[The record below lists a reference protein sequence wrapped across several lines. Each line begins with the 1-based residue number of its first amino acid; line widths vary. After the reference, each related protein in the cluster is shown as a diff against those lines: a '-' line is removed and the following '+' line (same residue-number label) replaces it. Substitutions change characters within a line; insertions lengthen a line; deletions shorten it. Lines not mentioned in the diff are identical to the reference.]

1 MGTDVGKDSGDVG
14 VVGCRAG
21 DRNRERRVQRK
32 VRGCGNDAQGEDAR
46 EQEIHEM
53 HLGCL
58 VVVSLND
65 FVARW
70 AEGAVG

>member
-1 MGTDVGKDSGDVG
+1 MGPGVRDSSSEVG

-21 DRNRERRVQRK
+21 DGNGERRVQLE

-46 EQEIHEM
+46 EQKIHEM

-65 FVARW
+65 FVAQ
-70 AEGAVG
+70 